1 MGKTVTFD
9 QNVSKCKFEF
19 GILLMHHTE
28 KIDGS
33 DRLEFL
39 IVLFD
44 ELGGVYVPV
53 GHIWK
58 FDLERSKK
66 HLILE

>member
-1 MGKTVTFD
+1 MKLF
-9 QNVSKCKFEF
+9 NSKFNSALALF
-19 GILLMHHTE
+19 LGVGSLSGDTE
-28 KIDGS
+28 T
-33 DRLEFL
+33 
-39 IVLFD
+39 
-44 ELGGVYVPV
+44 VPV

>member
-1 MGKTVTFD
+1 MPRKYF
-9 QNVSKCKFEF
+9 SF
-19 GILLMHHTE
+19 GILEAIDTANCLLDFFVSLSYVT
-28 KIDGS
+28 KI
-33 DRLEFL
+33 RVCFHK
-39 IVLFD
+39 F
-44 ELGGVYVPV
+44 VPV